1 MFKFIELMNTS
12 NMKILR
18 NLSIFIYHAFKC
30 RAEQLYVNR

>member
-1 MFKFIELMNTS
+1 MFKLIELMNTS

-30 RAEQLYVNR
+30 RAEQLYGNR